1 MKIVLRIIAIVVGVA
16 VILTA
21 ITVVRLAWLG
31 ALGVF
36 VRSGALGLTTIT
48 GWIVILTAGP
58 VAAIQLWRLRRLGLF
73 ATAML
78 CVIAC
83 AYYIVGFL
91 FLRSP
96 EAPLAPIFGAVAVN
110 AAVLCLL
117 LSSPARRR
125 VS

>member
-1 MKIVLRIIAIVVGVA
+1 VA

-21 ITVVRLAWLG
+21 LTVVRLAWLG

-36 VRSGALGLTTIT
+36 FRSGALGLTTVT

-73 ATAML
+73 ATSML

-83 AYYIVGFL
+83 VYYVAGFL

-96 EAPLAPIFGAVAVN
+96 DAPLAPILGAVVVN
-110 AAVLCLL
+110 GAVLSVL
-117 LSSPARRR
+117 LSSAARRR